1 MLNHLKITIMKMTIV
16 STNRLIAAM
25 MMMAMAG
32 IQAESSRFS
41 YQDDGAGRAY
51 QRCEGYQV
59 QSTHS

>member
-1 MLNHLKITIMKMTIV
+1 MKMTIV

>member
-1 MLNHLKITIMKMTIV
+1 MKMTIV

-25 MMMAMAG
+25 MMMAMTAAMPAMAG
-32 IQAESSRFS
+32 IQTESSRFS

-59 QSTHS
+59 QSTNS